1 MVSPRRIKA
10 VTQRVRYWEI
20 KLEYE
25 CDQFGLF
32 RRNPTYERY
41 DVSRV
46 SRLLTIQG
54 SMLRNKLFGAVSWKR
69 IFSEGISDNILGGTT
84 TREARTVSDFVQ
96 SSCDVECE
104 LIGPVCDN

>member
-1 MVSPRRIKA
+1 MVRPRRINA

-69 IFSEGISDNILGGTT
+69 IFSEGISDNNLGGTT
-84 TREARTVSDFVQ
+84 TREARTVSDFV
-96 SSCDVECE
+96 SHLVT
-104 LIGPVCDN
+104 LNVN